1 MGTAAWRDFICAA
14 SKRPIHC
21 SALTAAD
28 TRNCLR
34 AWNHFPHGPKRFARH
49 CARRRGIPRTSRCK
63 KEYSCPSVGT
73 VYEVSSC
80 ATRCRYW
87 VTVLC
92 LPACKSSISRLFK
105 SARKRAQTASIGF
118 ESPLQG
124 GKRTDC
130 MPFLRQTCGFKRN
143 PSLSCHLGAC
153 A

>member
-1 MGTAAWRDFICAA
+1 MGTATSRDFIRAA

-28 TRNCLR
+28 TRFFLR
-34 AWNHFPHGPKRFARH
+34 AWSHFPHGPKRFARH
-49 CARRRGIPRTSRCK
+49 FARRRGIPRTSRCK

-105 SARKRAQTASIGF
+105 SAVFLIILLYVHNAPTRSSPINTTQRAQQRRILETTPRIWNNYS
-118 ESPLQG
+118 S
-124 GKRTDC
+124 RV
-130 MPFLRQTCGFKRN
+130 
-143 PSLSCHLGAC
+143 
-153 A
+153 